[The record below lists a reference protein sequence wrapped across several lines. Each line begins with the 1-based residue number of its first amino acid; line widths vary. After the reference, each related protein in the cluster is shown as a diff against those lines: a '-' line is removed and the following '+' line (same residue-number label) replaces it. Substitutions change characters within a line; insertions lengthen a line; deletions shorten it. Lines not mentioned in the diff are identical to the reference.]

1 MMKILVPRGHREK
14 GKMGEDKMKKWKIT
28 DEGLAT
34 FKEITTNDRSK
45 SSEQMMVDYNSLEA
59 YMIEHMEKCFKVIKI
74 KKNNLHIR
82 TKNEYQNT
90 VSSLTAIYKQGK
102 IQRKIVKMYIDVLSK
117 ANKEEVSLQRSTE
130 LAERIKQLS
139 IDDELS
145 LDSFWKL
152 KKSCVRKNRL
162 TASGN

>member
-1 MMKILVPRGHREK
+1 
-14 GKMGEDKMKKWKIT
+14 
-28 DEGLAT
+28 
-34 FKEITTNDRSK
+34 
-45 SSEQMMVDYNSLEA
+45 MMVDYNSLEA
-59 YMIEHMEKCFKVIKI
+59 YMIERMEKCFKVIKI

-139 IDDELS
+139 IDDKLS

-152 KKSCVRKNRL
+152 KKSCVCKNSVLASVENEQGIEVFGTDAIVYKHRNEFIERL
-162 TASGN
+162 QPASIDEELSLFEKETLSSI

>member
-1 MMKILVPRGHREK
+1 
-14 GKMGEDKMKKWKIT
+14 MGEDKMKKWKIT

-59 YMIEHMEKCFKVIKI
+59 YMIERMEKCFKVIKI

-139 IDDELS
+139 IDDKLS